1 MKFSRVTK
9 TALFITAVSIISA
22 TAQVNPA
29 SFVNF
34 EAAQTNPIRL
44 STDGTRLFAV
54 NTPDARLSVF
64 DVTQSAP
71 VLTKEIP
78 VGIGPVSV
86 QPRSTDEAWVV
97 NQVSDTISIVSLS
110 RGIVTDTIQV
120 KDEPADVVFGGNQLA
135 FVTVSRSNEIRV
147 FDAISH
153 ALITSVSVRGI
164 NPRAI
169 AVSRDGTKVY
179 AAFALSGNRT
189 TIIPASLAP
198 PQPNPT
204 NTKLPK
210 PPQVGLI
217 VDATDPTWASAIKYT
232 MPDNGVVEIDTGTFA
247 TRYFSRV
254 GSVNLG
260 LAIRPDTG
268 DLYVSNTNAR
278 NLVRF
283 EPNVRGHSVDN
294 RVSTISLATGTVTA
308 FDLNPGTNYTVLP
321 NPAAKA
327 TALAQP
333 AALVFDPSG
342 AYFYVAAF
350 GTDRVARVAS
360 DGSIL
365 KRIEMGNA
373 TGSTVD
379 PRNKRGPRGLA
390 LNALSQRLYVLNRI
404 SNTISVIDVSAD
416 RIIQEI
422 SVGKFDPT
430 PAVIRSGRGFLY
442 DAKLSGNGTE
452 SCASCHIDA
461 DMDLL
466 AWHLGDPNGTMQ
478 TVKSGKQTFQFHPM
492 KGPMA
497 TQTLRGLS
505 TLQPFHWRGDKADFL
520 AFNPA
525 FDSLMGGTQLSSA
538 DMTAYRDFINTIA
551 FQPNPNQN
559 LDRSLPASFAGGNP
573 AAGRNT
579 FLTEPFASSLAC
591 NSCHTADPG
600 PGTNL
605 AIIPANILQ
614 ESQAL
619 KVPELRNL
627 YQKVNFDNTALSSST
642 GGFGFIHD
650 GSMPDIFAFLSQPV
664 FQSFAN
670 DTVRKTNL
678 NAFLMC
684 FDTGTAPAV
693 GYSRTVTGSNVA
705 NPSLSSDWTLLERQA
720 AAANIDLIVKG
731 VLDGQ
736 LRGLL
741 YRPVSNDYLPDKT
754 GIGPFT
760 RQQLQ
765 TKLQADATNAFT
777 VMGVPPGS
785 GIRMGIDRNLN
796 GVLDSD
802 EAP

>member
-1 MKFSRVTK
+1 
-9 TALFITAVSIISA
+9 
-22 TAQVNPA
+22 
-29 SFVNF
+29 
-34 EAAQTNPIRL
+34 
-44 STDGTRLFAV
+44 
-54 NTPDARLSVF
+54 
-64 DVTQSAP
+64 
-71 VLTKEIP
+71 
-78 VGIGPVSV
+78 
-86 QPRSTDEAWVV
+86 
-97 NQVSDTISIVSLS
+97 
-110 RGIVTDTIQV
+110 
-120 KDEPADVVFGGNQLA
+120 
-135 FVTVSRSNEIRV
+135 
-147 FDAISH
+147 
-153 ALITSVSVRGI
+153 
-164 NPRAI
+164 
-169 AVSRDGTKVY
+169 
-179 AAFALSGNRT
+179 
-189 TIIPASLAP
+189 
-198 PQPNPT
+198 
-204 NTKLPK
+204 
-210 PPQVGLI
+210 
-217 VDATDPTWASAIKYT
+217 
-232 MPDNGVVEIDTGTFA
+232 
-247 TRYFSRV
+247 
-254 GSVNLG
+254 
-260 LAIRPDTG
+260 
-268 DLYVSNTNAR
+268 
-278 NLVRF
+278 
-283 EPNVRGHSVDN
+283 
-294 RVSTISLATGTVTA
+294 
-308 FDLNPGTNYTVLP
+308 
-321 NPAAKA
+321 
-327 TALAQP
+327 
-333 AALVFDPSG
+333 
-342 AYFYVAAF
+342 
-350 GTDRVARVAS
+350 
-360 DGSIL
+360 
-365 KRIEMGNA
+365 
-373 TGSTVD
+373 
-379 PRNKRGPRGLA
+379 
-390 LNALSQRLYVLNRI
+390 
-404 SNTISVIDVSAD
+404 
-416 RIIQEI
+416 
-422 SVGKFDPT
+422 
-430 PAVIRSGRGFLY
+430 
-442 DAKLSGNGTE
+442 
-452 SCASCHIDA
+452 
-461 DMDLL
+461 
-466 AWHLGDPNGTMQ
+466 
-478 TVKSGKQTFQFHPM
+478 M

-497 TQTLRGLS
+497 TQSLRGLS